1 MPYVKW
7 HGRDWL
13 GDPLLRM
20 VGHEA
25 RGVWIDLLCVMMQ
38 AEPYGHLAVAGKP
51 MSNEQMARMIGVD
64 MPTFIPLLMAIEGA
78 GISSRTAD
86 GVLYSRRL
94 VRDYDQFM
102 RFSNAGKKGGGNPAL
117 RKSAP
122 LASPSEEEARSQKP
136 EAKGSIKGGYKPTF
150 IGEKLP
156 ESLMNIGGF
165 SETWQAYLENRL
177 AKKAKA
183 TPKAQALILKRLA
196 ERPDRAVNGL
206 QEAIMRNWTGFN
218 WEWLEPKNGFA
229 AKPPP
234 PKENWRSIE
243 TGLLDPDK
251 DWSKAPPIPEPKR

>member
-1 MPYVKW
+1 MSATMPYVKW

-136 EAKGSIKGGYKPTF
+136 
-150 IGEKLP
+150 
-156 ESLMNIGGF
+156 
-165 SETWQAYLENRL
+165 
-177 AKKAKA
+177 
-183 TPKAQALILKRLA
+183 
-196 ERPDRAVNGL
+196 
-206 QEAIMRNWTGFN
+206 
-218 WEWLEPKNGFA
+218 
-229 AKPPP
+229 
-234 PKENWRSIE
+234 KEV
-243 TGLLDPDK
+243 
-251 DWSKAPPIPEPKR
+251 

>member
-1 MPYVKW
+1 MSAAMPYVKW

-38 AEPYGHLAVAGKP
+38 SEPYGHLSVGGKP

-64 MPTFIPLLMAIEGA
+64 MPTFIPLLMDIEGA

-102 RFSNAGKKGGGNPAL
+102 RFSKAGKKGGGNPAL

-122 LASPSEEEARSQKP
+122 LASLSEEEARSQKP
-136 EAKGSIKGGYKPTF
+136 EAKGSIKGGYKPTYKAGLNGDF
-150 IGEKLP
+150 AA
-156 ESLMNIGGF
+156 F
-165 SETWQAYLENRL
+165 WQAYPRKRKRKDAE
-177 AKKAKA
+177 KAWITTKDK
-183 TPKAQALILKRLA
+183 PAL
-196 ERPDRAVNGL
+196 
-206 QEAIMRNWTGFN
+206 EAILAAIESQKRSPDWTKDGGQFIPYPASWIRGGCWDDKPVEKQRNLG
-218 WEWLEPKNGFA
+218 GV
-229 AKPPP
+229 
-234 PKENWRSIE
+234 I
-243 TGLLDPDK
+243 DD
-251 DWSKAPPIPEPKR
+251 